1 MEEGAIIQLNPAM
14 RIVASLASA
23 LLCTATAASAQ
34 TAGDLKLQPAA
45 IVARAAAL
53 VDGAELA
60 YVSDYLSFAGE
71 DGAGRV
77 AFALD
82 TNRGVAG
89 DEHQAEHFAVLY
101 DSREGW
107 IDLDGSTDFPNEQ
120 GALLDYPDSPYFV
133 FSGEPYAIDQVRSV
147 PNDLRLSLDALEPR
161 VTIADDATVFS
172 MASAAAELE
181 WHGRRIPGRV
191 IYEYLAMRDSNRIA
205 GASFRSVLGMLT
217 DPPNFQGLYLASA
230 SGDFYLHLAHNSA
243 AAFAENPLMAFWTV
257 ADLPRP
263 IRNLEFGP
271 MAHELAAGFYRW
283 PSAWGARFESEC
295 GIADLSVHSVSQQTQ
310 TNWVIGGFAMQYIE
324 GSLRCGD
331 ETETLFGF
339 AELIR

>member
-1 MEEGAIIQLNPAM
+1 MTNMEEGAIIQLNPAM

-53 VDGAELA
+53 VNGAELA

-71 DGAGRV
+71 DGEGRV

-107 IDLDGSTDFPNEQ
+107 IDLDGSTDFPNER

-133 FSGEPYAIDQVRSV
+133 FSGEPYAISVSHPQEDTVLVGNAGKINETTFDYFMTPMAFSTIIRTERIISMHVLEKCSILQVR
-147 PNDLRLSLDALEPR
+147 
-161 VTIADDATVFS
+161 
-172 MASAAAELE
+172 
-181 WHGRRIPGRV
+181 
-191 IYEYLAMRDSNRIA
+191 
-205 GASFRSVLGMLT
+205 
-217 DPPNFQGLYLASA
+217 
-230 SGDFYLHLAHNSA
+230 
-243 AAFAENPLMAFWTV
+243 
-257 ADLPRP
+257 
-263 IRNLEFGP
+263 
-271 MAHELAAGFYRW
+271 
-283 PSAWGARFESEC
+283 
-295 GIADLSVHSVSQQTQ
+295 
-310 TNWVIGGFAMQYIE
+310 
-324 GSLRCGD
+324 
-331 ETETLFGF
+331 
-339 AELIR
+339 